1 MTGWKTDPEVN
12 IGWRTPVVFQNRA
25 YGEQAFEIKKMA
37 LGQDKRG
44 QRASVSDRPPARTGT
59 IYVVFTDLTG
69 REDSRILPRTPFLTT
84 EANRYLNCLI

>member
-37 LGQDKRG
+37 PGQDKRG
-44 QRASVSDRPPARTGT
+44 QRGSVADRPPARTGR
-59 IYVVFTDLTG
+59 IAVVFAKFDGIG
-69 REDSRILPRTPFLTT
+69 RLIFADPRDRHAARTT
-84 EANRYLNCLI
+84 CLYLSL

>member
-37 LGQDKRG
+37 PGQD
-44 QRASVSDRPPARTGT
+44 
-59 IYVVFTDLTG
+59 
-69 REDSRILPRTPFLTT
+69 
-84 EANRYLNCLI
+84 

>member
-25 YGEQAFEIKKMA
+25 DGEQAFEIKKMA
-37 LGQDKRG
+37 PGQDKRG

-59 IYVVFTDLTG
+59 IAPVLSCFPGDDDLDQIG
-69 REDSRILPRTPFLTT
+69 
-84 EANRYLNCLI
+84 

>member
-37 LGQDKRG
+37 PGQDKRG

-59 IYVVFTDLTG
+59 ITPVLPCFPGDDDLDQIG
-69 REDSRILPRTPFLTT
+69 
-84 EANRYLNCLI
+84 

>member
-37 LGQDKRG
+37 PGQDKRG

-59 IYVVFTDLTG
+59 EQGLLRPFCPVFRG
-69 REDSRILPRTPFLTT
+69 MTT
-84 EANRYLNCLI
+84 WIKSA

>member
-37 LGQDKRG
+37 PGQDKRG
-44 QRASVSDRPPARTGT
+44 QKASVSDRPRPNRDYCARFALFSG
-59 IYVVFTDLTG
+59 G
-69 REDSRILPRTPFLTT
+69 
-84 EANRYLNCLI
+84 